1 MSKVRKSIFLSFGQN
16 YFSFMLQFVA
26 SIIIARLL
34 TPAEIGIFSVAMVF
48 IGLAHRLRDFGAA
61 SYVIQEK
68 DLTPDKI
75 RAAFSMTLITA
86 WVMALAIWL
95 GADYAAEFYRESGI
109 RSVMWVISLNFLL
122 IPFGTIPMAYMQ
134 RKMDFEHIAL
144 INVSSNTVSTMT
156 SVVLAYMGFSYLALA
171 WGAVVGIVC
180 NIVLAQVWRP
190 ENLPLLPGLREIRRV
205 FSFGSLSSLVMI
217 LSDISQGAAEM
228 ILGRMSGM
236 GVVGYYGRAMGLV
249 SMFDRFVMSALWSVA
264 LPHFAE
270 QSRNQ
275 GAMKHSLLRSMTYAT
290 GLAWPF
296 FACLGFLAEPVITIL
311 YGDQWL
317 PSIPLLQLLCIA
329 MMLLSP
335 FLLMSSIMTAI
346 GQMKQNFYLLSAFVP
361 VRILSLLIAA
371 PFGLQ
376 AIGISFIV
384 VNFIGA
390 GMYLLQG
397 RWVLD
402 IRLGEV
408 AGALKSSAGV
418 VLMSALP
425 LIVTCWVVQGGSVER
440 LWIELLVGMTGC
452 VSGWVAG
459 LFLFAHPLLDEI
471 RKVFAFLRK
480 FQEERI

>member
-16 YFSFMLQFVA
+16 YFSFMLQFLA

-34 TPAEIGIFSVAMVF
+34 TPAEIGVFSVAMVL

-68 DLTPDKI
+68 ELTPDKI

-86 WVMALAIWL
+86 WLMAAVIWL
-95 GADYAAEFYRESGI
+95 GADYAAEFYREPGI

-144 INVSSNTVSTMT
+144 INVSSNTVSTAS
-156 SVVLAYMGFSYLALA
+156 SVALAYMGFGYLSLA
-171 WGAVVGIVC
+171 WGSVAGILC
-180 NIVLAQVWRP
+180 NMVLAQVWRP
-190 ENLPLLPGLREIRRV
+190 KDLPLLPGLKEIRGV

-228 ILGRMSGM
+228 ILGRLSGM
-236 GVVGYYGRAMGLV
+236 SMVGYFGRAMGLV

-270 QSRNQ
+270 QSRNE

-317 PSIPLLQLLCIA
+317 SSIPLLRLLCIA

-425 LIVTCWVVQGGSVER
+425 PIVTCWVVQGGSVER
-440 LWIELLVGMTGC
+440 LWIELLVGMIGC
-452 VSGWVAG
+452 VSGWLAG

-471 RKVFAFLRK
+471 RKVFASLRK

>member
-16 YFSFMLQFVA
+16 YFSFILQFVA

-34 TPAEIGIFSVAMVF
+34 TPAEIGVFSVAMVLL
-48 IGLAHRLRDFGAA
+48 GLAHRLRDFGAA

-68 DLTPDKI
+68 ELTPDKI

-86 WVMALAIWL
+86 WVMAIAIWL
-95 GADYAAEFYRESGI
+95 GSDYAAEFYREPGI
-109 RSVMWVISLNFLL
+109 RTVMLVVSLNFVLL
-122 IPFGTIPMAYMQ
+122 PFGVIPMAYMQ
-134 RKMDFEHIAL
+134 RQMNFQHIAL
-144 INVSSNTVSTMT
+144 INVGSNTVSTVT
-156 SVVLAYMGFSYLALA
+156 SLVLAYMGFSYLSLA
-171 WGAVVGIVC
+171 WGSVAGILC

-190 ENLPLLPGLREIRRV
+190 KDLPLLPGLKEIRRV

-228 ILGRMSGM
+228 ILGRLSGM
-236 GVVGYYGRAMGLV
+236 SVVGYFGRAMGLM

-264 LPHFAE
+264 LPYFAE

-275 GAMKHSLLRSMTYAT
+275 HAMKISLLRSMTYAT

-296 FACLGFLAEPVITIL
+296 FVCLGLLAEPAITIL

-317 PSIPLLQLLCIA
+317 PSIPLLKLLCVA

-346 GQMKQNFYLLSAFVP
+346 GQMKQNFYLLCAFVP

-371 PFGLQ
+371 PFGLR

-384 VNFIGA
+384 VNFIGV
-390 GMYLLQG
+390 GMYLVQG
-397 RWVLD
+397 RLVLD
-402 IRLGEV
+402 VKPGEV
-408 AGALKSSAGV
+408 VSALKSSAGV
-418 VLMSALP
+418 ALMSALP
-425 LIVTCWVVQGGSVER
+425 LIAVLLMGGEGSAEHFW
-440 LWIELLVGMTGC
+440 LELLVGITGC

-459 LFLFAHPLLDEI
+459 LFLFSHPLLDEI
-471 RKVFAFLRK
+471 RKVFASLRK